1 MIFYCTPSSTKTP
14 VRIADTV
21 RRLRFFMQDADDDA
35 SLRQRCS
42 MCGRSLLSPVRT
54 DAWPRQPPVLLD
66 SCSVENEVRDNVLK
80 AEAEIKARYANVL
93 CCISNKQC
101 VYIYTRPMWVVTSV

>member
-1 MIFYCTPSSTKTP
+1 
-14 VRIADTV
+14 
-21 RRLRFFMQDADDDA
+21 MQDADDDA

-101 VYIYTRPMWVVTSV
+101 IHIYNVYMGGYKCEREGVKRHSLN